1 MHNRNPHLC
10 VLETKGTSPV
20 EESKTLSNVDGSS
33 SDLNVVQMQV
43 EVECEISTSI
53 DNDSIPSS
61 MANTKQ
67 TARKEDSG
75 QGTPARF
82 PNRGKPG
89 GKAGKHLAA
98 QSADNNSSVAGTIAV
113 GRRRRVWGGKARIYK
128 RPASTTQGGVT
139 RKYRPGIGAL
149 KEIRFYQK
157 EYGVICSKI
166 ACARLFREIAENEKK
181 GLRWQAAAIMALQ
194 EAMEDYLVNL
204 FCDCVIEAIHGRR
217 VTVMPKDIHIT
228 RRIRGETDTYKAT
241 GAITLRDVK
250 RKRDDGGRKPKKPK
264 KKKKKR
270 ATLDDTDEDSEGNPV
285 Y

>member
-113 GRRRRVWGGKARIYK
+113 GHRRRVWGGKAWIYK
-128 RPASTTQGGVT
+128 HRASTTQGGVT

-166 ACARLFREIAENEKK
+166 ACARLFREIAEDKKK
-181 GLRWQAAAIMALQ
+181 GLRWQVAAIMALQ

-250 RKRDDGGRKPKKPK
+250 HKRDDGGRKPKKPK